1 MYLSIVSK
9 SKIPSNSI
17 FTTFSLIC
25 FSIASKV
32 SISYKTQMEG
42 GKSEVMEYTP
52 DIAALEKY
60 ILTFLL
66 KWKVAYTTPYD
77 YVQTLSLHLYNKHEA
92 SLIIAKAKQISE
104 LLLMC
109 TRGCNVLSL

>member
-9 SKIPSNSI
+9 SEIPSNSI

-42 GKSEVMEYTP
+42 GKTEVIEYTP

-66 KWKVAYTTPYD
+66 KWKMAYITPYN
-77 YVQTLSLHLYNKHEA
+77 YVQALSLRFYNKHEA
-92 SLIIAKAKQISE
+92 ALIIAKATRISE

-109 TRGCNVLSL
+109 TQ